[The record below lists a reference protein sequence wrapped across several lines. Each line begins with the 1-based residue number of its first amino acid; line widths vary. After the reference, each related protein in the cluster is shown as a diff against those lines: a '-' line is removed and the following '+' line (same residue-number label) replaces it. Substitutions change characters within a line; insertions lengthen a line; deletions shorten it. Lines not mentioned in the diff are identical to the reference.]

1 MGGVASCIAMHRLNL
16 NSSPSKDVLHANL
29 PVVRRG
35 ASRRRASRETTPVAP
50 PPQAGAA
57 PDQLVQQFFDAV
69 AEGDAEQVETMIA
82 AGVDV
87 GSIDEDGNTALL
99 FAAEGEPQIV
109 EVLLN
114 AGVNVN
120 AQNEGGLTALMRAVQ
135 YEDEEIIRQLLAHN
149 ANMEIENAA
158 LGDFGLAHHEPRKE
172 WRNAKA
178 GTDTSRRCPN
188 GYSHAALGSPLYMA
202 PEHRKGHLCRPF
214 GSNDMWSLGFTLL
227 EMMIAPAVCRYMPEC
242 VFQPSHEV
250 YSDMK
255 WGAHVKDELPSRV
268 RDTLKSAGGEL
279 LAWSA
284 QDPSRKADIDA
295 FVELIQGLLATVST
309 DRLTA
314 KQALQ
319 SAFVRGGAGA
329 GASVSSSAHLR
340 ANAAGA

>member
-1 MGGVASCIAMHRLNL
+1 MEEAFEGTVTNSASMFGGKAKKFKFQVGPNCQGTHGRDLRSYTKAIWNNKDAPLKDGQGWGMWVDDVKKVAHDTLLGLGRLHECSLVNMCGDHL
-16 NSSPSKDVLHANL
+16 GRVPVKGGPFVHNDVKADNIFL
-29 PVVRRG
+29 R
-35 ASRRRASRETTPVAP
+35 
-50 PPQAGAA
+50 
-57 PDQLVQQFFDAV
+57 
-69 AEGDAEQVETMIA
+69 I
-82 AGVDV
+82 
-87 GSIDEDGNTALL
+87 
-99 FAAEGEPQIV
+99 
-109 EVLLN
+109 
-114 AGVNVN
+114 
-120 AQNEGGLTALMRAVQ
+120 
-135 YEDEEIIRQLLAHN
+135 N

-227 EMMIAPAVCRYMPEC
+227 EMMIAPAVCRYMPDC